1 VTVHEVRLL
10 SDSGK
15 SDYVLAGEGVTFS
28 CLFILDPKEYIISVI
43 WQKDKEQVKNLTS
56 IMMCISASSCVR

>member
-1 VTVHEVRLL
+1 MILLVNGCQCVTVHEVRLL

-28 CLFILDPKEYIISVI
+28 CLFILDPKEVIQSVI
-43 WQKDKEQVKNLTS
+43 WLKDKEQVKERDP
-56 IMMCISASSCVR
+56 I